1 MTKIRDEFEYDLMRR
16 GKANLIKRFWR
27 KQIRK
32 IVLFE
37 KRQKV
42 AFYGEQLKVL
52 IEQKKVTPPD
62 IMQARYL
69 QRMQFCLKFVA
80 GPRH

>member
-37 KRQKV
+37 KR
-42 AFYGEQLKVL
+42 
-52 IEQKKVTPPD
+52 
-62 IMQARYL
+62 
-69 QRMQFCLKFVA
+69 
-80 GPRH
+80 